1 MKLHEVYNLEE
12 ASTSD
17 IESGI
22 QKFLDTEL
30 NGNVRI
36 IKISDN
42 TLEFEVSDGL
52 MNKITSEMKRL
63 GANITKIEA
72 KHVVT
77 FETE

>member
-1 MKLHEVYNLEE
+1 MKLHEVYNLEQE
-12 ASTSD
+12 STSD

-22 QKFLDTEL
+22 QKFIDTEL

-36 IKISDN
+36 EKISDN

-72 KHVVT
+72 KHLVT
-77 FETE
+77 FEI

>member
-12 ASTSD
+12 ATSD

-22 QKFLDTEL
+22 QKFIDTEL

-36 IKISDN
+36 EKINDN
-42 TLEFEVSDGL
+42 TLEFEVSDEL

-72 KHVVT
+72 KHLVT